1 MMLNWFPIYRAMF
14 ALNKNVFNL
23 HWFKFGSSSFCGCD
37 RVFFRWGF
45 FFLLFQVRVSCR
57 SDMAELAAFSAVGF
71 CSLPC
76 SISLWRYWN
85 MACWT
90 CPPLASR
97 QKILNR
103 FPQLDR
109 LAIAAGTSLLLTAPL
124 RYLRTFRPFPR
135 CIFFLGRL
143 IQAPLAVWNW
153 VDKNIHSIPKKE
165 YLPPLPGRHPHNQQA
180 RGWWP
185 SPPR

>member
-1 MMLNWFPIYRAMF
+1 MLNWFPIYRAMF
-14 ALNKNVFNL
+14 AWNKNVFSL
-23 HWFKFGSSSFCGCD
+23 HWFKFGSSSFL
-37 RVFFRWGF
+37 RLRSGF
-45 FFLLFQVRVSCR
+45 FPVGFLFLLFQVRVSCR
-57 SDMAELAAFSAVGF
+57 SDMAELAAFTAVGF

-85 MACWT
+85 LECWT

-124 RYLRTFRPFPR
+124 RYPRTFWPFLR

-143 IQAPLAVWNW
+143 IQVPLAVWNW
-153 VDKNIHSIPKKE
+153 VDALFLCLWRLCIGHSYKIR
-165 YLPPLPGRHPHNQQA
+165 Y
-180 RGWWP
+180 
-185 SPPR
+185 